1 LNTLENLKGE
11 ALLQAVYA
19 LKRNMGI
26 ILPFVPDF
34 ESEKKLLKDD
44 QLTDKEFQSLREVLW
59 WDEYGYVEIARKRLD
74 INRE

>member
-1 LNTLENLKGE
+1 
-11 ALLQAVYA
+11 
-19 LKRNMGI
+19 MGI